1 MKKQFI
7 FIFTILICSIFQ
19 YKGIAK
25 NTVHEAILENHPNG
39 NYYLPTAK

>member
-7 FIFTILICSIFQ
+7 FTFTILICSISQ

-25 NTVHEAILENHPNG
+25 NTVHEARLENHPNG
-39 NYYLPTAK
+39 NYYLPTIR